1 MMFNGM
7 LSLLVDDVGTERFRW
22 NDLSLTIERMA
33 YPSLDL
39 QVHSKDRCLVSLL
52 LVILST

>member
-7 LSLLVDDVGTERFRW
+7 SSLLVDDVGTERFRW